1 MDSLALPKLCGAHV
15 IALWSWELTRLDA
28 HRKTCTR
35 PRRCGGGNHAFPLK
49 DDADHKI
56 SGYTTFDLMGSQ
68 ETGFGTFS
76 AGKEYS
82 TVWGQRAAHVLLATI
97 RTGIPVRLSGPR
109 SDLQPDVVDGVL
121 THCVA
126 RQRRQIS
133 CHRLRGMRRWVNY

>member
-1 MDSLALPKLCGAHV
+1 MPKLCGAHV

-28 HRKTCTR
+28 HRKTCAR
-35 PRRCGGGNHAFPLK
+35 PRRCGGGNHAFTLK

-82 TVWGQRAAHVLLATI
+82 TVWGQRAALFYSPPYGPEYLYDYQGRG
-97 RTGIPVRLSGPR
+97 RTYS
-109 SDLQPDVVDGVL
+109 L
-121 THCVA
+121 TWWMA
-126 RQRRQIS
+126 
-133 CHRLRGMRRWVNY
+133 Y